1 MANLLKEKR
10 HFSRINFRNPLHFQI
25 LGIQETSNTIT
36 DNISLGGIGFIS
48 KKFLT
53 PESAILLECNLF
65 SRFFKTKGRIAWS
78 SPLPHSDR
86 YRAGVEFQEL
96 DLKAKR
102 NLIDYIDI
110 QTSIT

>member
-1 MANLLKEKR
+1 MAGLLREKR

-25 LGIQETSNTIT
+25 LGTQETSDTIA
-36 DNISLGGIGFIS
+36 DNLSLGGIGFIS
-48 KKFLT
+48 KKFLN

-78 SPLPHSDR
+78 LPLPHSDR

-96 DLKAKR
+96 EPKAKR
-102 NLIDYIDI
+102 DLVDYIDI
-110 QTSIT
+110 QTGIT